1 MTRYCVIGAGAA
13 GISALEQLRRAGYD
27 ADCYEQ
33 TDRVGGHWHTDY
45 DALHLIT
52 SRDMTAFEDFPM
64 PADYPHFPRRD
75 QVRAYIESYAREHG
89 HYEIIRFG
97 TTVASVEPIAT
108 DAAPGSRGWTVTLG
122 TGERIDYDGVF
133 VANGHL
139 WDQKVPSYPG
149 SFAGKQLHSGSFR
162 NTDDLVGDR
171 VLVVGAGNS
180 GADIAADVAQHR
192 IDVDIVIREG
202 LQFQPKSYFGV
213 PRAQVGFLADFSADE
228 QDLIARLLARVSIGQ
243 WKDYPGMPEPRARTL
258 AEGRVVVNELL
269 LYWIQHGRIRVVPGI
284 ESLDGSTVRF
294 VDGTARE
301 YDTILWAT
309 GFHASL
315 PFLDPSLVQR
325 RNDVPLR
332 YAAGVVPAGLEK
344 LYYIGLAAPRG
355 PQIPVY
361 GVQAKLA
368 IRMVELHEAAGEG
381 GAGIASYLAALQ
393 EPDDRIDIVR
403 VIWNEQLADTERLL
417 DAYAAARSRQPVASS
432 ASSA

>member
-13 GISALEQLRRAGYD
+13 GISALEQLRKAGYD
-27 ADCYEQ
+27 VDCFEQ

-52 SRDMTAFEDFPM
+52 SRDMTTFEDFPM
-64 PADYPHFPRRD
+64 PAGYPHFPRRD
-75 QVRAYIESYAREHG
+75 EIRAYIESYAREHG
-89 HYEIIRFG
+89 HYDVIRFG
-97 TTVASVEPIAT
+97 TKVESVEPKAT
-108 DAAPGSRGWTVTLG
+108 DAAPGANGWTVTLG
-122 TGERIDYDGVF
+122 TGERIEYDGVF

-139 WDQKVPSYPG
+139 WDQKIPIYPG
-149 SFAGKQLHSGSFR
+149 TVAGMQLHSGSYR
-162 NTDDLVGDR
+162 NIGDLVGR

-180 GADIAADVAQHR
+180 GADIAADIAQHR
-192 IDVDIVIREG
+192 IDVDISIREG
-202 LQFQPKSYFGV
+202 IQFQPKSYFGI
-213 PRAQVGFLADFSADE
+213 PRAQLDFLKDFSADE
-228 QDLIARLLARVSIGQ
+228 VDLISRLLARVSIGE
-243 WKDYPGMPEPRARTL
+243 WKDYPGMPQPKARTL

-284 ESLDGSTVRF
+284 EALDGSTVRS
-294 VDGTARE
+294 VDGTARD

-332 YAAGVVPAGLEK
+332 FAAGIVPAGLEK

-368 IRMVELHEAAGEG
+368 IRMVQLHEAAGEG
-381 GAGIASYLAALQ
+381 GAGVGSYLAALQ

-403 VIWNEQLADTERLL
+403 VVWNEHLADTERLL
-417 DAYAAARSRQPVASS
+417 DAFAAARSRQPVPAP
-432 ASSA
+432 A